1 MGYSSK
7 ERGQVGT
14 HGNRS
19 FTFNKIKINMEP
31 KVEFVFIV
39 FLITVTKKK
48 LRDST
53 KGRQYLFWLIVT
65 GFLFVFL

>member
-39 FLITVTKKK
+39 FLITVTKK
-48 LRDST
+48 
-53 KGRQYLFWLIVT
+53 I
-65 GFLFVFL
+65 